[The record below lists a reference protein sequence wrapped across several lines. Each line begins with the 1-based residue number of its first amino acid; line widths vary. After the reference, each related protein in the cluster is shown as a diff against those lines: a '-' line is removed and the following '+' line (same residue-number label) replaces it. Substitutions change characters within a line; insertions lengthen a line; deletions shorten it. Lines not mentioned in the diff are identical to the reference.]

1 MRPGLILLTLAYILS
16 QFYRSFL
23 AVLADVLQRDVGAT
37 PDALATASGV
47 WFLVFAVMQI
57 PVGWAL
63 DTLGPRRVAAVL
75 FAIGGAGGAA
85 VFALAGSAF
94 DVTLAMGLIGLGCSP
109 VLMASYY
116 IFARV
121 YSPAMFATLAATVIG
136 VGTLGNLAGTLPL
149 TLVAEAI
156 GWRNVLWVLTAI
168 TALIALG
175 IWLRV
180 EDPPRAESDTRGSVL
195 DLLRIPALWL
205 VFPVMFVNYAASGGL
220 RAVWIGPY
228 MRDIVGLEPDAVG
241 VATLIMGL
249 AMIAGT
255 FAYAPLDRWLGT
267 RKWVIVPG
275 NAIVALACLAL
286 WGAEASGVVTA
297 VALFCLAGAFGMS
310 FPLIIAH
317 GRAFAPPHLVG
328 RAVTLMNL
336 FGIGGIGFFQV
347 VSGRLQA
354 GVAQRASLEAS
365 YDAVFLLFAVITAL
379 GLIPYLFA
387 RDRTD

>member
-1 MRPGLILLTLAYILS
+1 MRLGLVLLSVAYILS

-23 AVLADVLQRDVGAT
+23 AVLSDVLQSDVGAT

-47 WFLVFAVMQI
+47 WFLVFALCQI
-57 PVGWAL
+57 PVGYAL
-63 DTLGPRRVAAVL
+63 DTIGPRRLASVVL
-75 FAIGGAGGAA
+75 ALGGAGGAA
-85 VFALAGSAF
+85 VFAMAQSATG
-94 DVTLAMGLIGLGCSP
+94 VTLAMGLIGFGCSP

-116 IFARV
+116 IFARQ
-121 YSPAMFATLAATVIG
+121 YSAKMFATLAATVIG

-149 TLVAEAI
+149 TWLAEVI
-156 GWRNVLWVLTAI
+156 GWREVLWGLAALTGV
-168 TALIALG
+168 IALG
-175 IWLRV
+175 LWLTV
-180 EDPPRAESDTRGSVL
+180 EDPPKIESDQRGSVL

-228 MRDIVGLEPDAVG
+228 MRDVVGLEAQAVG
-241 VATLIMGL
+241 TATLIMGL

-255 FAYAPLDRWLGT
+255 FLYAPLDRWLGT
-267 RKWVIVPG
+267 RKWVIIPG
-275 NAIVALACLAL
+275 NALTAVACFVL
-286 WGAEASGVVTA
+286 WAVDAPGVVLAT
-297 VALFCLAGAFGMS
+297 ALFCLAGAAGMS

-336 FGIGGIGFFQV
+336 FGIGGTGFFQLL
-347 VSGRLQA
+347 SGRLQA
-354 GVAQRASLEAS
+354 SVAERASLAAS
-365 YDAVFLLFAVITAL
+365 YEAVFLLFACITVL
-379 GLIPYLFA
+379 GLLPYLFA

>member
-286 WGAEASGVVTA
+286 WGAEASGAVTA